1 MGTEAQKLITVSLEK
16 IANCRRR
23 RREMS
28 LHKNLL
34 VTTVIHKARI
44 AIMEETY
51 YMMSYATTP
60 TNTMCNTLKVADSA
74 RTTTTGVLPVYCHT
88 NANGA
93 PSAHYVN
100 VGQEP
105 MYYDDR
111 TGGYGNS
118 MPQTPPVS
126 ISTTDYSY
134 QQPQQLPVFSASVAV
149 ADFGGRENS
158 QEAMEWEGMDAP
170 VVDPAGM
177 RTGATT
183 VVGGSEDD
191 EDADEEGEEDDEG
204 GTDSDVDDDK
214 ENVSPLD
221 YTASSPAALRA
232 HRLSTRL
239 SRCKKRGRMTTNDD
253 ESTDRKRMRWDP
265 LYVPVAEATMLD
277 DSCGGGGG
285 GGGVVL
291 SSRVMSEDSS
301 TLPGFDPHDEMSTA
315 LRFVSVLSASLG
327 GGGSSSSSVSL
338 QQAVTP
344 PHSPLPPSS
353 CQAMR
358 LGRSLS
364 TPELCSKQAKDSLE
378 MIGSRTPVL
387 AIAV

>member
-16 IANCRRR
+16 IASCRRR

-51 YMMSYATTP
+51 YMMSYAAAST
-60 TNTMCNTLKVADSA
+60 TNTTCSATKGADNA
-74 RTTTTGVLPVYCHT
+74 RTQAAVLPVYCHT
-88 NANGA
+88 GNPSTHYANA
-93 PSAHYVN
+93 
-100 VGQEP
+100 GQEP

-111 TGGYGNS
+111 TSGYGS
-118 MPQTPPVS
+118 PLSPPTSSVS
-126 ISTTDYSY
+126 SSAPDYSY
-134 QQPQQLPVFSASVAV
+134 QQQQPQLPIFSASVAV
-149 ADFGGRENS
+149 TDFGSRENAS
-158 QEAMEWEGMDAP
+158 EVMEWEGMDGPAVGP
-170 VVDPAGM
+170 VVV
-177 RTGATT
+177 RTGTTT
-183 VVGGSEDD
+183 VVGGSE
-191 EDADEEGEEDDEG
+191 EEEEGDEGDDEDDEG
-204 GTDSDVDDDK
+204 ADSDVDEDK

-221 YTASSPAALRA
+221 YTTVSPSARRA
-232 HRLSTRL
+232 RRLSVRL
-239 SRCKKRGRMTTNDD
+239 SRCKKRGRLTNDD

-265 LYVPVAEATMLD
+265 LYVSATETGLLVD
-277 DSCGGGGG
+277 DPCCGGGGDG
-285 GGGVVL
+285 GSVP
-291 SSRVMSEDSS
+291 SRVVSEDPNTIS
-301 TLPGFDPHDEMSTA
+301 GFDPHDEMSTA

-327 GGGSSSSSVSL
+327 GGGSGVSL
-338 QQAVTP
+338 QQAVAAP
-344 PHSPLPPSS
+344 PLPPIPSS

>member
-16 IANCRRR
+16 IASCRRR

-51 YMMSYATTP
+51 YMMSYAAA
-60 TNTMCNTLKVADSA
+60 TNATCGAAAAKATDGA
-74 RTTTTGVLPVYCHT
+74 RTTTAVLPVYCH
-88 NANGA
+88 NGS
-93 PSAHYVN
+93 PSTHYSN
-100 VGQEP
+100 TGGQEP

-111 TGGYGNS
+111 TVSYGNPLS
-118 MPQTPPVS
+118 PTTSSVS
-126 ISTTDYSY
+126 SSTSDYSY
-134 QQPQQLPVFSASVAV
+134 QQSQQLPIFSASVAV
-149 ADFGGRENS
+149 ADFGSREAAS
-158 QEAMEWEGMDAP
+158 EVMEWEGMDGSTVGPA
-170 VVDPAGM
+170 VV

-183 VVGGSEDD
+183 VVGGGEEDEEGDEGDD
-191 EDADEEGEEDDEG
+191 EDEDG
-204 GTDSDVDDDK
+204 ADSDVDEDK

-221 YTASSPAALRA
+221 YTTVSPSARRA
-232 HRLSTRL
+232 HRLALRQ
-239 SRCKKRGRMTTNDD
+239 SRCKKRSRLTNDD
-253 ESTDRKRMRWDP
+253 EPTERKRMRWDP
-265 LYVPVAEATMLD
+265 LYVAGTEAGLLD
-277 DSCGGGGG
+277 DPCCGVEGS
-285 GGGVVL
+285 VP
-291 SSRVMSEDSS
+291 SRVVPEDTITANTTTIS
-301 TLPGFDPHDEMSTA
+301 GFDPHDDMSTA

-327 GGGSSSSSVSL
+327 GGGSGMSL
-338 QQAVTP
+338 QQAVAAP
-344 PHSPLPPSS
+344 PLPPVSS